1 MDNCVICRNHCI
13 KKNVIFEGEN
23 MIVSLG
29 NVESKILGYVYI
41 EPRRHVESWYE
52 LKSDELLDLG
62 LIIQKVSLF
71 LKSELGAERVYTV
84 TISEVVRHLHIHVI
98 PREENSDIKGL
109 SLIEQATQQ
118 KIIRDRKFS
127 EEEFETFKRN
137 MQVFLK
143 NEFKTQL

>member
-1 MDNCVICRNHCI
+1 
-13 KKNVIFEGEN
+13 

>member
-1 MDNCVICRNHCI
+1 M
-13 KKNVIFEGEN
+13 
-23 MIVSLG
+23 
-29 NVESKILGYVYI
+29 
-41 EPRRHVESWYE
+41 
-52 LKSDELLDLG
+52 
-62 LIIQKVSLF
+62 SLF

-127 EEEFETFKRN
+127 EENLKLLREICKSFE
-137 MQVFLK
+137 
-143 NEFKTQL
+143 E